1 MKNLFRFLMAVAVLF
16 TASCAKEDISS
27 SIAGEETIE
36 VFFATN
42 LADLGTRAYDDGSN
56 VDVLRYIV
64 CDQNDNVINQLC
76 GTCDERGTDGKFR
89 FSLKLI
95 KSMTYNISFWAQ
107 NSAAAYIIENNVVSI
122 NYANN
127 NGNLDAF
134 YCKKTITPE
143 MQGQTLNIQ
152 LRRPFAQLNA
162 LTNDGAEILKNDVAG
177 YANIKSTVAVKGVY
191 SKFDLISGQAQEF
204 DGNQFVTFG
213 DPADIPAAANEE
225 LKADYTYLSMC
236 YLFAS
241 ENYVADVQF
250 TFTATRTNG
259 STIEVTT
266 PEYTSVPL
274 KPNFRTNILGALLT
288 NPTAFNVEVV
298 KDYDGTKEE
307 KIVNASTAV
316 DIQEAI
322 TAAPAEAGKS
332 TKIILQGDIN
342 LGNLV
347 AGLSSTR
354 DANNTG
360 LVIPAN
366 KVITLD
372 LNGKTL
378 TYTGN
383 DVLFRVNGAT
393 LTINGEKAG
402 SAIVTNPTTPGT
414 GGNGYVALVKDNGT
428 LNING
433 GSYDAQAACTIAQ
446 VSAGTLNVY
455 AGYFQVNLDNYID
468 ANGNAIYL
476 LNCLDDPYKNGTA
489 KINVYGGSFNKFN
502 PANNAAEGAGT
513 NFCAKNYIA
522 VKEND
527 YWTVTDDYK
536 DYVKKLNAGHNK
548 NSTISVSTG
557 ADFLPIAAVN
567 PNIYGYSVYDGDT
580 RIANAVTFR
589 FVKVTKED
597 IDENSYKVSFVLA
610 VLDENGNELEI
621 KDGRMNP
628 YNASDPREHLNVY
641 VNLIELPAGYDVTE
655 VKVNG
660 SALTPTTNA
669 GGNPSTGEYWLG
681 SDHKDVYL
689 QTMTAGK
696 MEFIVSK
703 TAN

>member
-1 MKNLFRFLMAVAVLF
+1 MKNLFKFLMAVAVLF

-27 SIAGEETIE
+27 SIAGEETVE
-36 VFFATN
+36 VFFSTN
-42 LADLGTRAYDDGSN
+42 LADLGTRAYDNGSN
-56 VDVLRYIV
+56 VNVLRYIV

-127 NGNLDAF
+127 KGNLDAF

-162 LTNDGAEILKNDVAG
+162 LTSDGAEILKNDVAG

-204 DGNQFVTFG
+204 DKTQFVTFG
-213 DPADIPAAANEE
+213 DPEVIPAAANEV

-241 ENYVADVQF
+241 ENYVADVKF

-259 STIEVTT
+259 STITVPT

-322 TAAPAEAGKS
+322 TAASEEAGKS
-332 TKIILQGDIN
+332 TKIILQDNIN
-342 LGNLV
+342 LGDLV

-402 SAIVTNPTTPGT
+402 SAIVTNPTNPGT

-433 GSYDAQAACTIAQ
+433 GSYNAKAACTIAQ

-489 KINVYGGSFNKFN
+489 KINVYGGSFYKFN

-513 NFCAKNYIA
+513 NFCAKDYIA

-536 DYVKKLNAGHNK
+536 DYERNK
-548 NSTISVSTG
+548 NFFYGGYISVSTG
-557 ADFLPIAAVN
+557 SDFLPIVAVM
-567 PNIYGYSVYDGDT
+567 PEITKFSVFDGDI
-580 RIANAVTFR
+580 RITDKVVFR
-589 FVKVTKED
+589 FFKVKKED
-597 IDENSYKVSFVLA
+597 IDENSYKVSFNLA
-610 VLDENGNELEI
+610 ILDDKGNDLELKPGMPSTINGKE
-621 KDGRMNP
+621 
-628 YNASDPREHLNVY
+628 YLNVY

-669 GGNPSTGEYWLG
+669 SGNPATGEYWLG